1 MPDAPGGTGEL
12 QLEKEFPPVSTAAW
26 EATIASDLKGADYDK
41 KLVWKTDEGI
51 AVRPYYRSENLPG
64 ELARPLRASGWDI
77 CDGPPPSDAING
89 IAFHEAGATAVQELG
104 YALAEASDRL
114 ANGGAVTSFAFAIGS
129 NYFFEIAKLRA
140 ARLLW
145 ARVAEAY
152 SQPTGIRI
160 HAVTALSNKSIY
172 DPYTNLLRVTTES
185 LSAVLG
191 GADALTVNAA
201 GFPERLAHNVQL
213 VLKEEA
219 HLDKVA
225 DAAGGAYYIEVL
237 TDSLARQ
244 AWKVFQSVEA
254 TVGFAQSKDAID
266 AAIAVSRAAKE
277 KAIASRRRTLVGVN
291 NYPDINEKELDHA
304 AAFAGATWRLAQPIE
319 NIRLRTERYAK
330 QTGQTPKV
338 LLLKRGDL
346 KMKMARGQFCQN
358 FFGCAGF
365 AIEESESYEGTSAA
379 LIVLCSSDPEYVAFA
394 QEVCAKVKVPVV
406 VAGNPKE
413 QIEEIKAAGVQGF
426 VHVLSNM
433 VETLTEWQDKLG
445 IDGKEQN

>member
-1 MPDAPGGTGEL
+1 MPEAPAGTDEL
-12 QLEKEFPPVSTAAW
+12 HLEAEFPPVSTADW
-26 EATIASDLKGADYDK
+26 EATIVADLKGADYEK
-41 KLVWKTDEGI
+41 RLVWKTEEGI
-51 AVRPYYRSENLPG
+51 AVRPYYRAENLPEG
-64 ELARPLRASGWDI
+64 LARPLRASGWEI
-77 CDGPPPSDAING
+77 CDGPPPADAING
-89 IAFHEAGATAVQELG
+89 VVFHESGATAVQELG

-114 ANGGAVTSFAFAIGS
+114 AAGGTVTSFAFAIGS

-145 ARVAEAY
+145 ARLAEAY
-152 SQPTGIRI
+152 GQPAGTRI

-225 DAAGGAYYIEVL
+225 DAAGGSYYIEVL
-237 TDSLARQ
+237 TDALARE
-244 AWKVFQSVEA
+244 AWKLFQGVEA
-254 TVGFAQSKDAID
+254 AGGFAQAKASID
-266 AAIAVSRAAKE
+266 SAIAASRTAKE

-291 NYPDINEKELDHA
+291 NYPDIQEKELAH
-304 AAFAGATWRLAQPIE
+304 AGALAGAEWRLAQPIE
-319 NIRLRTERYAK
+319 NIRLRTERHAK
-330 QTGQTPKV
+330 KAGQTPKV

-365 AIEESESYEGTSAA
+365 AIEESESYDTTDAA

-394 QEVCAKVKVPVV
+394 QEVCAKVDVPVV

-413 QIEEIKAAGVQGF
+413 QIEELKAAGVQGF
-426 VHVLSNM
+426 VHVQSNM
-433 VETLTEWQDKLG
+433 VETLTEWLDKLG